1 MIEQL
6 ENILPTL
13 KDEHQKKSLINA
25 IEIGVPSMKNEE
37 WKYTYFNKI
46 IQQVDTNQLVH
57 PNYNIS
63 LNTEYLP
70 FIENNSVSEN
80 RLVFVDGIFHNE
92 LSNLK
97 NHPKINFWNNNNSTE
112 SNTNDFLLELNNA
125 LTSDGIFLEIGDF
138 VILDELIEIFYIHT
152 KPNQIINL
160 KNKIQIGKNSQ
171 VKFAEYFYN
180 LDESTTY
187 NNIVTALDIADS
199 STVEWYKIQDGG
211 IGYNI
216 TDNMQVHQTQKSVC
230 NVTTLSFTGS
240 IIRNVLTFH
249 INGERAESHM
259 NGLSI
264 LLNDEHVDNRTLV
277 NHNVANCE
285 SFELYKNILGGSS
298 VGVFNGK
305 IIVAQAAQKTNAFQS
320 NRTIL
325 LSNNAI
331 INTKPQLEIFAD
343 DVKCSHGATSSQI
356 EDSELFYLQARGIGK
371 DKARGLLV
379 FAFGE
384 EVIEKINFEPLKN
397 KMEKRIAEL
406 LEIDL

>member
-1 MIEQL
+1 
-6 ENILPTL
+6 
-13 KDEHQKKSLINA
+13 
-25 IEIGVPSMKNEE
+25 
-37 WKYTYFNKI
+37 
-46 IQQVDTNQLVH
+46 
-57 PNYNIS
+57 
-63 LNTEYLP
+63 
-70 FIENNSVSEN
+70 
-80 RLVFVDGIFHNE
+80 
-92 LSNLK
+92 
-97 NHPKINFWNNNNSTE
+97 
-112 SNTNDFLLELNNA
+112 
-125 LTSDGIFLEIGDF
+125 
-138 VILDELIEIFYIHT
+138 
-152 KPNQIINL
+152 
-160 KNKIQIGKNSQ
+160 
-171 VKFAEYFYN
+171 
-180 LDESTTY
+180 
-187 NNIVTALDIADS
+187 
-199 STVEWYKIQDGG
+199 
-211 IGYNI
+211 
-216 TDNMQVHQTQKSVC
+216 
-230 NVTTLSFTGS
+230 
-240 IIRNVLTFH
+240 
-249 INGERAESHM
+249 M